1 MSTYPAES
9 FYRGT
14 IRQSIANN
22 TSVPFT
28 LKVSKIPTLTS
39 WLLTISPN
47 TANEEIIEYSG
58 VDWTALTITVVKRW
72 ISPSAQALLVNG
84 TDYNNAT
91 YQKAHSQN
99 DTIRG
104 DVNHLHIIQDYWDL
118 QAQIN
123 WKVATNSWLRTG
135 FGTDKHVRVNRT
147 TWAEE
152 SKSVTTWTWLTV
164 SDIFRVEKASGNYED
179 ISFSILQSGLSP
191 QAFSYQSR
199 FYPIEDLL
207 ANDAI
212 FEYVHPTISQSI
224 NGYFNIWDVAGN
236 AIVTLAKRISSGV
249 SGNSIIIR
257 TDKVTPTANFW
268 IRIVTCDASGVPTTT
283 LVDANAVQFVTAASV
298 SAWWANTTITFP
310 WSFTCWT
317 QWNLVAIQV
326 CQGTSFASTT
336 VNAAQYYKV
345 WMAVWL
351 SEGLATELQATS
363 ASSGSLLW
371 WGAYGLT
378 QTLTATRRCQV
389 TKIEFGYQ
397 AAIGMNITIS
407 AGGRSWTKTL
417 TVAATLVTLDAP
429 FSVEAWKTITISGS
443 GASWSN
449 WQPSNGTLTNS
460 ADITANATGGWP
472 WFVRLYSLY
481 ALDLPETCTMMMD
494 WFVKKSRALEI
505 VTSYVSGICSA
516 NTSKWTKPYFLNG
529 FVGWFSSLTRSPYF
543 VSTTAWLVSTTGD
556 IWVVW
561 LWVTPNIIDTSP
573 NTLFRTS
580 AVVRWLDGEIFFAGG
595 NLRYI
600 LWTAAAS
607 SATLKWTGDLS
618 NPSWITIESIGASV
632 SVDKNISLPK
642 WFLQLTYTGTVST
655 NQFHF

>member
-1 MSTYPAES
+1 MSTYWAES
-9 FYRGT
+9 FFRST
-14 IRQSIANN
+14 IRQSVDNIQAC
-22 TSVPFT
+22 PFT
-28 LKVSKIPTLTS
+28 LKVSKVPSLTT
-39 WLLTISPN
+39 WLLTISGN
-47 TANEEIIEYSG
+47 TNNEELLEYNGVDGALFTITVTKRGINPSSQALTTSG
-58 VDWTALTITVVKRW
+58 VDYDN
-72 ISPSAQALLVNG
+72 P
-84 TDYNNAT
+84 T

-99 DTIRG
+99 DTLRG
-104 DVNHLHIIQDYWDL
+104 DINHLHIIQDYWDL

-123 WKVATNSWLRTG
+123 WKVATNAWLRTG
-135 FGTDKHVRVNRT
+135 FGTDKHVRVNRST
-147 TWAEE
+147 GAEE
-152 SKSVTTWTWLTV
+152 SKTVTTGTWLAV

-179 ISFSILQSGLSP
+179 ISFSILQSGISP

-212 FEYVHPTISQSI
+212 FEYIHPTISQSI

-257 TDKVTPTANFW
+257 TDKVTPTENFW
-268 IRIVTCDASGVPTTT
+268 IRIVTCDATWVPTTT

-298 SAWWANTTITFP
+298 SSGWANTTITFP
-310 WSFTCWT
+310 WNFTCWT

-336 VNAAQYYKV
+336 VNAVQYYKV

-351 SEGLATELQATS
+351 SEGLASELQSTVNY
-363 ASSGSLLW
+363 G
-371 WGAYGLT
+371 WGALGAGTYSIS
-378 QTLTATRRCQV
+378 QTFTATRRCQV
-389 TKIEFGYQ
+389 TKIEFWYT
-397 AAIGMNITIS
+397 AAIWMNIKIS
-407 AGGRSWTKTL
+407 SGWRSWTKTL

-429 FSVEAWKTITISGS
+429 FSIEAGKAVTIEWS

-449 WQPSNGTLTNS
+449 YNTVAWWATPSS
-460 ADITANATGGWP
+460 DIWWTAAWGWV
-472 WFVRLYSLY
+472 WFVRLYTLY
-481 ALDLPETCTMMMD
+481 ALDIPTTCTMVMD

-529 FVGWFSSLTRSPYF
+529 FVGWFSALTRSPYF
-543 VSTTAWLVSTTGD
+543 VSTTEWLVSTTGD

-561 LWVTPNIIDTSP
+561 LWVAPTIIDTSP

-618 NPSWITIESIGASV
+618 NPSWITIESIGASA